1 MIKINSKIE
10 RDLLTYFFL
19 HVTSEHHL
27 HEIARII
34 GADPGNL
41 DKKLKSLTKQG
52 LFQVKKR
59 GNQSLYSLNP
69 SFFLFNEYKGIV
81 NKTYG
86 IEHQIKQALQKVPG
100 IKRAFIFGSYAKGN
114 FDEYSD
120 IDLLVIGEQDGL
132 ELSRQLTKIERSTNR
147 EINPVEFDP
156 KDYEKRCKN
165 DPFLKNVLKQRLIEL
180 IL

>member
-41 DKKLKSLTKQG
+41 DKKLKALTKQG

-100 IKRAFIFGSYAKGN
+100 IKKAFIFGSYASGK

-120 IDLLVIGEQDGL
+120 IDLLVVGEQDGL
-132 ELSRQLTKIERSTNR
+132 ELSKAISDVERKAGR
-147 EINPVEFDP
+147 EINIVEIDSKEFAKP
-156 KDYEKRCKN
+156 KKPFINQILTEKM
-165 DPFLKNVLKQRLIEL
+165 IEL
-180 IL
+180 PL